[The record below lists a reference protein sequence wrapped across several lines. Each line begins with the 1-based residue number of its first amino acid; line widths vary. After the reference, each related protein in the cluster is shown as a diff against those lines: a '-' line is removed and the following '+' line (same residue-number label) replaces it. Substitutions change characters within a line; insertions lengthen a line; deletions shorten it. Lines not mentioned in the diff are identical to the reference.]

1 MELTEYPDLASERLG
16 GRVHAVRLALQILAY
31 EKKFGYIFLVDATG
45 KSSEEMLAIL
55 EQRIQND
62 PEREIQVAAEQQ
74 RRITRR
80 RLEKLLSETQ

>member
-1 MELTEYPDLASERLG
+1 LSPPNIRTSLRNAWAG
-16 GRVHAVRLALQILAY
+16 
-31 EKKFGYIFLVDATG
+31 ATG
-45 KSSEEMLAIL
+45 KTSEEMLAIL

-80 RLEKLLSETQ
+80 RLEKLLTEAQ